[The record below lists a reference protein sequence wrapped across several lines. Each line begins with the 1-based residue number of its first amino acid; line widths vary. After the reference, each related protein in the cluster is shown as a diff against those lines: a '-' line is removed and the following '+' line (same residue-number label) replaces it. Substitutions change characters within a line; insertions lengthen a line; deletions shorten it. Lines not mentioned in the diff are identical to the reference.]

1 MMHGTAALTSIH
13 MTYRMYEYANQTVRS
28 SRRCASSSSAPPT
41 PWVQF
46 VIVTATPT
54 DEVNNWCL
62 SFACDGAEPFF
73 TSHPSE
79 DMAIP
84 FQWVSNLLF
93 KPSASLPN
101 PICVFSKQVKAYLPL
116 NSVATVSPLFFG
128 TCSDKHEFPPGV
140 AEAANFSSALLFC
153 PARSPIKTQKTRP
166 GLRWFPSPL
175 LGTGAHMHW
184 SWTSLKRVAS
194 DNNWTPENRIGFLFL
209 HPENRA
215 FPGGNALER
224 HKHPFNDWEGEN
236 GGESSGGSA
245 CVYVQCECIRIL
257 FTWWLRLNSCS
268 QLIQLFFGFCFFSNW
283 QQICRSGPSSATVKT
298 SKSNSNRHL

>member
-1 MMHGTAALTSIH
+1 MMHGAAALTYIH
-13 MTYRMYEYANQTVRS
+13 MTYRMYEYANLTVRS
-28 SRRCASSSSAPPT
+28 SRRCASSSSAPTT

-46 VIVTATPT
+46 VIITAPPT

-62 SFACDGAEPFF
+62 SFPCDGAEPFF

-79 DMAIP
+79 ETAIP

-93 KPSASLPN
+93 KPSASLPK
-101 PICVFSKQVKAYLPL
+101 PICVFSKQVKDYLLL
-116 NSVATVSPLFFG
+116 NSVATVSSLFFG
-128 TCSDKHEFPPGV
+128 TCSDKQEFPPGV
-140 AEAANFSSALLFC
+140 AEAANFSSAFLFC

-175 LGTGAHMHW
+175 LGTGTHMHW

-215 FPGGNALER
+215 FPGGNAVER
-224 HKHPFNDWEGEN
+224 HKHTFSDWEGEN

-245 CVYVQCECIRIL
+245 CVYVQCECIHIL
-257 FTWWLRLNSCS
+257 FTCGWGWTAAPNWFNC
-268 QLIQLFFGFCFFSNW
+268 FFGFCFF
-283 QQICRSGPSSATVKT
+283 QTG
-298 SKSNSNRHL
+298 NRFVSPDQVAP